1 MGLWD
6 FYNNNSSIV
15 GGRGNAR
22 ILLGRVSVCLANRL
36 IKLIVMRLSQLN
48 TWAAGTRPEQ
58 TTRPASDLSGVAVGG
73 AWWLWSDP

>member
-15 GGRGNAR
+15 GGRGIAR

-58 TTRPASDLSGVAVGG
+58 TSKGSFWGCCWCG